1 MGSTGRPR
9 HHPLSKG
16 AKNSRAIVM
25 MKTRQWMVLFL
36 VAAFCGCCC
45 TIPKAVAFNNSNK
58 PSNNNKNSENKII
71 QPQLGNMKLS
81 SLLSSEEVRSRL
93 VKELQRLREKDRKSK
108 TLSAKVRNV
117 DFFQLVVVF
126 VCNFCTPS
134 CFTFR
139 SSTFFLALK

>member
-1 MGSTGRPR
+1 MTRKMGSTGRPR

-25 MKTRQWMVLFL
+25 MKTRRCMVLFL
-36 VAAFCGCCC
+36 VAAFCFCCC

-71 QPQLGNMKLS
+71 QPQIANMKLS

-117 DFFQLVVVF
+117 DFCQLVAVC
-126 VCNFCTPS
+126 VCNFCTPF

-139 SSTFFLALK
+139 SPPF

>member
-1 MGSTGRPR
+1 MGSIGRPR
-9 HHPLSKG
+9 HHPFSKG
-16 AKNSRAIVM
+16 PKDSRAIAM
-25 MKTRQWMVLFL
+25 MRSRQCTVLFL
-36 VAAFCGCCC
+36 VAAICSSCW
-45 TIPKAVAFNNSNK
+45 TIPTALAFNNNNK
-58 PSNNNKNSENKII
+58 PNNNNKNSENKII
-71 QPQLGNMKLS
+71 QPQIGNMKLN

-139 SSTFFLALK
+139 SSTF

>member
-1 MGSTGRPR
+1 MLVRDRP
-9 HHPLSKG
+9 
-16 AKNSRAIVM
+16 
-25 MKTRQWMVLFL
+25 FL
-36 VAAFCGCCC
+36 KAVDG
-45 TIPKAVAFNNSNK
+45 PKAVAFNNSNK

-117 DFFQLVVVF
+117 DFCQLVVIS
-126 VCNFCTPS
+126 VCNFCTPF
-134 CFTFR
+134 CFTVR
-139 SSTFFLALK
+139 SSTF